1 MLYLLPKPIVEEKMM
16 IIESKDIAW
25 SVFYY
30 SLATVA
36 AVIGA
41 IAVLMIGVSVFGE
54 SLVSLF

>member
-1 MLYLLPKPIVEEKMM
+1 MM